1 MRGLPQTHAAGSNEP
16 TAVAAIMYW
25 SVAPRRRGYSAGDRT
40 QRSAGC
46 RTNGSARPTAG
57 RSPDGRPRPCAD
69 QTPAERALA
78 RVIRVATAGKAQDQ
92 THGNR
97 ARYNQ
102 SSCHL
107 SNLQSAPMLR
117 EQARLWNGS
126 GLRAPGRD
134 RIGSRLSGDYSF
146 QEDLT
151 DARSKSSSLLDIDPV
166 SPVLVS
172 RSSQDKSQFLGELGY
187 SKRFLQRL
195 IIAML
200 PPARLGIAGYK

>member
-1 MRGLPQTHAAGSNEP
+1 MLQISDPSLQLALLRFAIHAAMRRLPQTRAAGSMEP

-25 SVAPRRRGYSAGDRT
+25 SVAPRRRGCSTGDRT

-92 THGNR
+92 THGKR

-102 SSCHL
+102 SSCHFIQSPVSAHSERTGVAVERFRTACTWTR
-107 SNLQSAPMLR
+107 SNRVPPFRRLQF
-117 EQARLWNGS
+117 
-126 GLRAPGRD
+126 PGRPD
-134 RIGSRLSGDYSF
+134 GCSI
-146 QEDLT
+146 
-151 DARSKSSSLLDIDPV
+151 
-166 SPVLVS
+166 
-172 RSSQDKSQFLGELGY
+172 
-187 SKRFLQRL
+187 
-195 IIAML
+195 
-200 PPARLGIAGYK
+200 